1 MAQREE
7 KEMDYL
13 EPFLVQ
19 MDVVDVKNVKLTR
32 QQALKLRDDCLA
44 NLKQRLIDKAN
55 LIQARFEKVSLNR
68 AHVPV
73 FSTLYGL
80 WNSLPDSVISAR
92 VSDVNSFTSN

>member
-13 EPFLVQ
+13 EPFLIQ
-19 MDVVDVKNVKLTR
+19 MDVVDVKNVQLTR

-55 LIQARFEKVSLNR
+55 LIQARFEKVCLKWR
-68 AHVPV
+68 AACDGYNG
-73 FSTLYGL
+73 STA
-80 WNSLPDSVISAR
+80 VSAVKPR
-92 VSDVNSFTSN
+92 

>member
-13 EPFLVQ
+13 EPFLIQ

-55 LIQARFEKVSLNR
+55 LIQARFEKVSLKSCTEDRR
-68 AHVPV
+68 ARA
-73 FSTLYGL
+73 FL
-80 WNSLPDSVISAR
+80 
-92 VSDVNSFTSN
+92 SNGPRGPRATQ